1 MFLADSTIADEA
13 YELKVRKNKVTV
25 KAGSY
30 NGFLYAIETLKQM
43 LPVEIYAGAPAPD
56 KDWTLP
62 CVTIKDAP
70 RFAYRGQHLDVARHF
85 FDVAEVKKVLDMMAI
100 HKMNVLHW
108 HLTDDQGWRVE
119 IERYPELTEKGS
131 VREGTVIGK
140 DWDRY
145 DNIPYGGYYT
155 RDEIKSVIEYAAE
168 KGITVIPEIDLPG
181 HMLAALTAYPQLGC
195 TGGPYKVWGR
205 WGVADD
211 VLCAG
216 KEETMV
222 FLENVLAEIAG
233 LFPSEYIHIGGDE
246 CPKVRWEKCPV
257 CQAKIKELGLKDTDE
272 FSAEHYLQSYV
283 MERMEKFLAGKGK
296 KIIGWD
302 EILEGTPGPDAT
314 IMSWRG
320 SEGGIKASKMGHDV
334 IMTTRRTFF
343 YGLIFMIPVLMVE
356 GFSVSLEEMCDPVNL
371 MNLFFLGLGASA
383 LCFVAWAGA
392 IGRIGAVVSGQYIY
406 IIPAFTLVFSFLI
419 LGERI
424 TLQSALGALLV
435 MAGLFVSNIRKE
447 SCAKISQ
454 S

>member
-1 MFLADSTIADEA
+1 MKRIFSILAAATVMTAAVSCSSGSKEPLTIIPYPNSVTMHSGSFNAAGADFHCSEGTSTMERKAVSEFASALAAASGTECNVTEGNSGSGFVFLADSTIADEA

-155 RDEIKSVIEYAAE
+155 QDEIKAVIEYAAE
-168 KGITVIPEIDLPG
+168 KGIT
-181 HMLAALTAYPQLGC
+181 
-195 TGGPYKVWGR
+195 
-205 WGVADD
+205 
-211 VLCAG
+211 
-216 KEETMV
+216 
-222 FLENVLAEIAG
+222 
-233 LFPSEYIHIGGDE
+233 
-246 CPKVRWEKCPV
+246 
-257 CQAKIKELGLKDTDE
+257 DTT
-272 FSAEHYLQSYV
+272 L
-283 MERMEKFLAGKGK
+283 R
-296 KIIGWD
+296 
-302 EILEGTPGPDAT
+302 
-314 IMSWRG
+314 
-320 SEGGIKASKMGHDV
+320 
-334 IMTTRRTFF
+334 TR
-343 YGLIFMIPVLMVE
+343 
-356 GFSVSLEEMCDPVNL
+356 
-371 MNLFFLGLGASA
+371 
-383 LCFVAWAGA
+383 
-392 IGRIGAVVSGQYIY
+392 
-406 IIPAFTLVFSFLI
+406 
-419 LGERI
+419 
-424 TLQSALGALLV
+424 
-435 MAGLFVSNIRKE
+435 
-447 SCAKISQ
+447 
-454 S
+454 